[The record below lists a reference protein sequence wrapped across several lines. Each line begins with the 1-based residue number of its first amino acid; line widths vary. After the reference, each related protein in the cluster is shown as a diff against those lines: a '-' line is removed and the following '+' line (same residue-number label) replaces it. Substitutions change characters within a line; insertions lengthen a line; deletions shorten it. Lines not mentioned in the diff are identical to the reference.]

1 MILTIIQTFH
11 ERFADWNLALFEH
24 LQISLLSL
32 LLAVFIAVPL
42 GIILVKLPKL
52 KEWFLQLT
60 GVFQTIPSLALL
72 GLFIPMLGIGK
83 IPAVTALVIYALFPV
98 LQSTITGLD
107 SVDKNL
113 QEAAE
118 AFGMNRLERLRKFE
132 LPLAMPVIV
141 SGVRTAAVLIVGT
154 ATLGALIGAG
164 GMGSFILLGID
175 RNNTALILIGAIS
188 SAFLAILMNI
198 VIKYLENKSL
208 KKILISL
215 IALITATV
223 LSFIPSIAPMM
234 NTKHLVVAGK
244 LGPEPEILINM
255 YKELIEA
262 NSDIKVKL
270 EPNFGKTSF
279 LYEALKNKQI
289 DIYPEF
295 SGTITSS
302 LLKNQVKVSNAP
314 LEVYEAA
321 REGILNQ
328 DELVYLKP
336 MEYQNTYALAVKK
349 DYANKYD
356 LKTISDLSKVEDSA
370 VAGFTLE
377 FNDRDDGNKGLKS
390 LYKLELNV
398 KTLEPNLRYQA
409 INGGNVQ
416 IVDAY
421 STDSELIEYDLVVL
435 EDDKQLFPPYQGAPL
450 MRKDTLEK
458 YPKLEE
464 ILNKLA
470 GQISAEEMSRMNYQV
485 KVDKRSASE
494 VAHEY
499 LVNKGLI
506 K

>member
-52 KEWFLQLT
+52 KEWLLQLT

-215 IALITATV
+215 IALITATA

-234 NTKHLVVAGK
+234 NSRRLLVAGK

-328 DELVYLKP
+328 DKLVYLKP

-499 LVNKGLI
+499 LVNKGLAR
-506 K
+506 

>member
-32 LLAVFIAVPL
+32 LLAVFITVPL

-52 KEWFLQLT
+52 KEWMLQLT

-72 GLFIPMLGIGK
+72 GLFIPVLGIGK

-215 IALITATV
+215 IALITATA

-234 NTKHLVVAGK
+234 NTRRLLVAGK

-302 LLKNQVKVSNAP
+302 LLKNQVQVSNDP

-328 DELVYLKP
+328 DKLVYLKP

-421 STDSELIEYDLVVL
+421 STDIELIEYDLVVL

-458 YPKLEE
+458 YPELEE

-499 LVNKGLI
+499 LVNKGLV

>member
-1 MILTIIQTFH
+1 MILTVIQTFH

-32 LLAVFIAVPL
+32 LLAVFIVVPL

-52 KEWFLQLT
+52 KEWMLQLT

-72 GLFIPMLGIGK
+72 GLFIPVLGIGK
-83 IPAVTALVIYALFPV
+83 VPAVTALVIYALFPV

-198 VIKYLENKSL
+198 VIRYLENKSL

-215 IALITATV
+215 IALITATA

-302 LLKNQVKVSNAP
+302 LLKNQVQVSNDP

-328 DELVYLKP
+328 DKLVYLKP

-349 DYANKYD
+349 DYAEKYD
-356 LKTISDLSKVEDSA
+356 LKTISDLSRVEDSA

-458 YPKLEE
+458 YPELEE

>member
-52 KEWFLQLT
+52 KEWMLQLT

-302 LLKNQVKVSNAP
+302 LLKNQVKVSNAL

-328 DELVYLKP
+328 DKLVYLKP

-470 GQISAEEMSRMNYQV
+470 GHISAEEMSRMNYQV
-485 KVDKRSASE
+485 RVDKRSASE

-499 LVNKGLI
+499 LVNKGLAR
-506 K
+506 

>member
-52 KEWFLQLT
+52 KEWLLQLT

-72 GLFIPMLGIGK
+72 GLFIPMFGIGK
-83 IPAVTALVIYALFPV
+83 IPAITALVIYALFPV

-208 KKILISL
+208 KKIMISL

-328 DELVYLKP
+328 DKLVYLKP

-390 LYKLELNV
+390 
-398 KTLEPNLRYQA
+398 QA

-499 LVNKGLI
+499 LVNKGLV

>member
-52 KEWFLQLT
+52 KEWLLQLT

-208 KKILISL
+208 KKIMISL

-328 DELVYLKP
+328 DKLVYLKP

-458 YPKLEE
+458 YPELEE

-499 LVNKGLI
+499 LVNKGLV

>member
-52 KEWFLQLT
+52 KEWMLQLT

-72 GLFIPMLGIGK
+72 GLFIPVLGIGK

-198 VIKYLENKSL
+198 VIRYLENKSL

-215 IALITATV
+215 IALITATA

-234 NTKHLVVAGK
+234 NSRRLLVAGK

-302 LLKNQVKVSNAP
+302 LLKNQVQVSNDP

-328 DELVYLKP
+328 DKLVYLKP

-450 MRKDTLEK
+450 MRKDT
-458 YPKLEE
+458 
-464 ILNKLA
+464 
-470 GQISAEEMSRMNYQV
+470 
-485 KVDKRSASE
+485 
-494 VAHEY
+494 
-499 LVNKGLI
+499 
-506 K
+506 

>member
-52 KEWFLQLT
+52 KEWMLQLT

-107 SVDKNL
+107 SIDKSL

-118 AFGMNRLERLRKFE
+118 AFGMNRLEMLRKFE

-215 IALITATV
+215 IALITATA

-234 NTKHLVVAGK
+234 NSRHLLVAGK

-302 LLKNQVKVSNAP
+302 LLKNQVQVSNDP

-328 DELVYLKP
+328 DKLVYLKP

-499 LVNKGLI
+499 LVNKGLV

>member
-52 KEWFLQLT
+52 KEWLLQLT

-83 IPAVTALVIYALFPV
+83 IPAVTALVLYALFPV

-208 KKILISL
+208 KKIMISL

-328 DELVYLKP
+328 DKLVYLKP

-499 LVNKGLI
+499 LVNKGLV

>member
-52 KEWFLQLT
+52 KEWLLQLT

-208 KKILISL
+208 KKIMISL

-223 LSFIPSIAPMM
+223 LSFIPSIAPIMS
-234 NTKHLVVAGK
+234 TKHLVVAGK

-302 LLKNQVKVSNAP
+302 LLKNQVQVSNDP

-328 DELVYLKP
+328 DKLVYLKP

-390 LYKLELNV
+390 LYILELNV

-458 YPKLEE
+458 YPELKE

>member
-52 KEWFLQLT
+52 KEWMLQLT

-72 GLFIPMLGIGK
+72 GLFIPVLGIGK

-215 IALITATV
+215 IALITATA

-234 NTKHLVVAGK
+234 NSRRLLVAGK

-328 DELVYLKP
+328 DKLVYLKP

-458 YPKLEE
+458 YPELEE

-499 LVNKGLI
+499 LVNKGLV

>member
-1 MILTIIQTFH
+1 
-11 ERFADWNLALFEH
+11 
-24 LQISLLSL
+24 
-32 LLAVFIAVPL
+32 
-42 GIILVKLPKL
+42 
-52 KEWFLQLT
+52 
-60 GVFQTIPSLALL
+60 
-72 GLFIPMLGIGK
+72 
-83 IPAVTALVIYALFPV
+83 
-98 LQSTITGLD
+98 
-107 SVDKNL
+107 
-113 QEAAE
+113 
-118 AFGMNRLERLRKFE
+118 MNRLERLRKFE

-223 LSFIPSIAPMM
+223 LSFIPSIAPMI
-234 NTKHLVVAGK
+234 NSRRLLVAGK

-302 LLKNQVKVSNAP
+302 LLKNQVQVSNDP

-328 DELVYLKP
+328 DKLVYLKP

-458 YPKLEE
+458 YPELEE

-499 LVNKGLI
+499 LVNKGLV

>member
-11 ERFADWNLALFEH
+11 ERFANWNLALFEH

-52 KEWFLQLT
+52 KEWMLQLT

-72 GLFIPMLGIGK
+72 GLFIPVLGIGK

-107 SVDKNL
+107 SIDKSL

-215 IALITATV
+215 IALITATA

-234 NTKHLVVAGK
+234 NSRRLLVAGK

-302 LLKNQVKVSNAP
+302 LLKNQVQVSNDP

-328 DELVYLKP
+328 DKLVYLKP

-458 YPKLEE
+458 YPELEE

-499 LVNKGLI
+499 LVNKGLV

>member
-52 KEWFLQLT
+52 KEWLLQLT

-208 KKILISL
+208 KKIMISL

-328 DELVYLKP
+328 DKLVYLKP

-499 LVNKGLI
+499 LVNKSLV

>member
-32 LLAVFIAVPL
+32 LLAVFIVVPL

-52 KEWFLQLT
+52 KEWMLQLT

-72 GLFIPMLGIGK
+72 GLFIPVLGIGK

-198 VIKYLENKSL
+198 VIRYLENKSL

-215 IALITATV
+215 IALITATA

-234 NTKHLVVAGK
+234 NSRRLLVAGK

-302 LLKNQVKVSNAP
+302 LLKNQVQVSNDP

-328 DELVYLKP
+328 DKLVYLKP

-458 YPKLEE
+458 YPELEE

-499 LVNKGLI
+499 LVNKGLV

>member
-52 KEWFLQLT
+52 KEWLLQLT

-72 GLFIPMLGIGK
+72 GLFIPVLGIGK

-118 AFGMNRLERLRKFE
+118 AFGMNRLEMLRKFE

-208 KKILISL
+208 KKIMISL

-302 LLKNQVKVSNAP
+302 LLKNQVQVSNDP

-328 DELVYLKP
+328 DKLVYLKP

-499 LVNKGLI
+499 LVNKGLV

>member
-52 KEWFLQLT
+52 KEWLLQLT

-328 DELVYLKP
+328 DKLVYLKP

-458 YPKLEE
+458 YPELKE

-470 GQISAEEMSRMNYQV
+470 GQISAEEMSLMNYQV

-499 LVNKGLI
+499 LVNKGLAR
-506 K
+506 

>member
-52 KEWFLQLT
+52 KEWLLQLT

-215 IALITATV
+215 IALITATA

-234 NTKHLVVAGK
+234 NSRRLLVAGK

-328 DELVYLKP
+328 DKLVYLKP